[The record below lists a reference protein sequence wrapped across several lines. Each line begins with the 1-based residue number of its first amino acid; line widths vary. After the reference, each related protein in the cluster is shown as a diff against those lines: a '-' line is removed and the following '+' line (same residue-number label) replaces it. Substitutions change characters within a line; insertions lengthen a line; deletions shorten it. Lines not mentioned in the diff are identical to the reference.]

1 MLSYTVFS
9 LDVGG
14 GCLRRA
20 STAPLA
26 SRASS
31 WAAPS
36 PSNVDFNITTSATGL
51 EDCLRRSSSQQAHS
65 DTVAGSSASNLDSTT
80 YRAGVVGIGQL
91 IPAVEKTQAK
101 TVDKFNSPEPGYI
114 GGFLSDK
121 VFYYSTAA
129 QPMFKQT
136 FDLNNLS
143 ALRNVA
149 IPFGYQGADFELLN
163 ATITDGAMG
172 FVLAGTGAASIPAA
186 ALHDLAAAAAKGVSL
201 VRATKINVGA
211 VVSGDA
217 GYNFKI
223 AGGLL
228 NPVKSRRLLQ
238 ILLALNST
246 NDVIRNAFEG
256 NLS

>member
-51 EDCLRRSSSQQAHS
+51 EDCLRRSSSQQ
-65 DTVAGSSASNLDSTT
+65 ASNLDSTT

-238 ILLALNST
+238 VCQFDLHLVT